1 MSTPTNIPET
11 PMGETEQDSFFG
23 SKEKFHQQLQ
33 DIFQTILRLTG
44 PDHFDQLCQW
54 MEYKQYY
61 TIDDFFE
68 NSYHDLENFD
78 NKGPATE
85 YKWKGRTNHLSPIV
99 AQKLKCFIKWM
110 THEERPYELHDDFLA
125 TLTRDSYLKFR
136 HLDTQSFSSSP
147 SSHHEPSKFKTSFQG
162 EFKHQTTSESQTALN
177 NFKKGTKR
185 DASVYPIF
193 KNDKYYDTFQRSFLA
208 NLKAQGLYD
217 VADPDH
223 DPESG
228 DIYEQE
234 LFKGK
239 QSFVYSVL
247 VTSLQTEK
255 GRELVKEFE
264 GDARSIILK
273 LHHYHTKSNVAQH
286 DIITL
291 TTEITNLTLN
301 DSWKG
306 TVRQFLSHFK
316 EKLRLLD
323 SLVPV
328 SDQLPETTRL
338 TFLQRAVQQNHD
350 LRQIHVMDSVWRFK
364 TDSTE
369 ALTFDTYYNLLWDAA
384 HQYDLHQTKKGPQR
398 KAFSS
403 QQEEINDVDEY
414 ANAEE
419 QFSTDPEP
427 VEHSP
432 YSVYQSSFHPKMPQK
447 SFLPR
452 HIWETLSESTKQMII
467 EHNKKVK
474 LNNPTPYPSGSKT
487 KPNPTLG
494 KSTPAPKQVHQHS
507 QDEPTEESPSDTS
520 TQTLVNKCLAESGI
534 DPTDIQNVMSVSHA
548 KRDISSHDSSRQIQ
562 THQRYVFARVNQSNH
577 HLIDRG
583 ANGGLAGADMRVIH
597 TTPRKINIVGIDD
610 HELTGLNVVTA
621 AALLDTQKGPI
632 IGVFHEYAHL
642 GKGRSIHAA
651 GQMEWFNCQVDDRS
665 KIVGGAQRIET
676 SEGYV
681 IPLSIES
688 GLVYM
693 HSIRIPTDQDLQNY
707 PHVFFTSPD
716 IWDASVLD
724 HEITP
729 SLLEDINQ
737 HSDDS
742 LLQDSIFD
750 EYGDLHHRAIQTL
763 NIFCDL
769 PSLPS
774 GEPLTHAYLH
784 DSNPA
789 EEDWKSL
796 RPYFGWQSEQVI
808 KNTYQVTS
816 RFGGTIPQHDYLKK
830 HFKSRNPVF
839 NIPRRN
845 EAVATDTIF
854 SDTPAINDG
863 STMAQFFVGQDTLVC
878 DAYGIKTQKQFI
890 NTLYDNIRFRGA
902 MTTLITDGGRYEI
915 SKKVA
920 DLLRSLFIKQHESE
934 PYHQHQNKAEQRYGV
949 VKRYINTLMNLTGAP
964 AHCWLLCM
972 LYVCHLLNATASP
985 ALGGLTP
992 LQALTGQ
999 VPDISHFL
1007 HFSFWEPIYYKVDES
1022 EPDHRFPSQ
1031 SNEKRGHWV
1040 GFAENKGDQLTWKIL
1055 TDDTNTIII
1064 RSAVRS
1070 ATKTSPN
1077 LRLDPPQ
1084 GEDQPQDLTSD
1095 VFVYGRPNPDGSDNT
1110 PPMSIINF
1118 DDLLG
1123 RTFLL
1128 PMDENGERKRATI
1141 SEHVSEDLYQ
1151 QQVSREDQ
1159 LRFKLKIDGD
1169 QLDDLISYNQLMEY
1183 LEDKTDTG
1191 PLEDGLYRFKCIKDH
1206 KGPYTSSDPEYNGS
1220 SYNLLIEW
1228 ETGEQTWEPLS
1239 NIIASDPYTCA
1250 VYAKEHD
1257 LLNTPGWKLLKR
1269 HARTARRLIR
1279 TLKKSKYR
1287 QARASRKYKHGWE
1300 VPETMHMHY
1309 NLIYTMATT
1318 NGRKLLIWKLSKSKN
1333 IKCSK
1338 ILERLSMKRT
1348 RSPMHQKGTKRS
1360 EYTLYLMSNI
1370 VENSRLDLLQMDTSP
1385 KNPWKLSIQ
1394 GLSL

>member
-1 MSTPTNIPET
+1 MSTPTNIPEP
-11 PMGETEQDSFFG
+11 PMGETKQDSFFR

-44 PDHFDQLCQW
+44 PDFFDQLCQW

-78 NKGPATE
+78 NKGRATE
-85 YKWKGRTNHLSPIV
+85 YKWKGKTYHLSPIV

-208 NLKAQGLYD
+208 NLKAQDLYD

-273 LHHYHTKSNVAQH
+273 LHHYHTKSDVAQH

-338 TFLQRAVQQNHD
+338 TFLQRAVQQIHD

-364 TDSTE
+364 TDSIE

-403 QQEEINDVDEY
+403 QQEEINDDDEY

-452 HIWETLSESTKQMII
+452 HIWETLSESTKQMIF

-548 KRDISSHDSSRQIQ
+548 ERDTSSNDSSRQIQ

-583 ANGGLAGADMRVIH
+583 ATGGLAGADMRVIH
-597 TTPRKINIVGIDD
+597 TTPRKISIVGIDD

-651 GQMEWFNCQVDDRS
+651 GQMEWFNCQVDDKS

-693 HSIRIPTDQDLQNY
+693 HTIRIPTDQDLQNY
-707 PHVFFTSPD
+707 THVFFTSPD

-724 HEITP
+724 HEMTP

-769 PSLPS
+769 P
-774 GEPLTHAYLH
+774 
-784 DSNPA
+784 
-789 EEDWKSL
+789 
-796 RPYFGWQSEQVI
+796 
-808 KNTYQVTS
+808 
-816 RFGGTIPQHDYLKK
+816 
-830 HFKSRNPVF
+830 
-839 NIPRRN
+839 
-845 EAVATDTIF
+845 
-854 SDTPAINDG
+854 
-863 STMAQFFVGQDTLVC
+863 
-878 DAYGIKTQKQFI
+878 
-890 NTLYDNIRFRGA
+890 
-902 MTTLITDGGRYEI
+902 
-915 SKKVA
+915 
-920 DLLRSLFIKQHESE
+920 
-934 PYHQHQNKAEQRYGV
+934 
-949 VKRYINTLMNLTGAP
+949 
-964 AHCWLLCM
+964 
-972 LYVCHLLNATASP
+972 
-985 ALGGLTP
+985 
-992 LQALTGQ
+992 
-999 VPDISHFL
+999 
-1007 HFSFWEPIYYKVDES
+1007 
-1022 EPDHRFPSQ
+1022 
-1031 SNEKRGHWV
+1031 
-1040 GFAENKGDQLTWKIL
+1040 
-1055 TDDTNTIII
+1055 
-1064 RSAVRS
+1064 
-1070 ATKTSPN
+1070 
-1077 LRLDPPQ
+1077 
-1084 GEDQPQDLTSD
+1084 
-1095 VFVYGRPNPDGSDNT
+1095 
-1110 PPMSIINF
+1110 
-1118 DDLLG
+1118 
-1123 RTFLL
+1123 
-1128 PMDENGERKRATI
+1128 
-1141 SEHVSEDLYQ
+1141 
-1151 QQVSREDQ
+1151 
-1159 LRFKLKIDGD
+1159 
-1169 QLDDLISYNQLMEY
+1169 
-1183 LEDKTDTG
+1183 
-1191 PLEDGLYRFKCIKDH
+1191 
-1206 KGPYTSSDPEYNGS
+1206 
-1220 SYNLLIEW
+1220 
-1228 ETGEQTWEPLS
+1228 
-1239 NIIASDPYTCA
+1239 
-1250 VYAKEHD
+1250 
-1257 LLNTPGWKLLKR
+1257 
-1269 HARTARRLIR
+1269 
-1279 TLKKSKYR
+1279 
-1287 QARASRKYKHGWE
+1287 
-1300 VPETMHMHY
+1300 
-1309 NLIYTMATT
+1309 
-1318 NGRKLLIWKLSKSKN
+1318 
-1333 IKCSK
+1333 
-1338 ILERLSMKRT
+1338 
-1348 RSPMHQKGTKRS
+1348 
-1360 EYTLYLMSNI
+1360 
-1370 VENSRLDLLQMDTSP
+1370 
-1385 KNPWKLSIQ
+1385 
-1394 GLSL
+1394 

>member
-11 PMGETEQDSFFG
+11 PMGETEQDSYPK
-23 SKEKFHQQLQ
+23 SKEKFQQQLQ
-33 DIFQTILRLTG
+33 DIFQTILRLND
-44 PDHFDQLCQW
+44 PDQFDQLCQW
-54 MEYKQYY
+54 MEYRQYR
-61 TIDDFFE
+61 TIDDFYDDYRDDPE
-68 NSYHDLENFD
+68 KLDIKN
-78 NKGPATE
+78 PVAE
-85 YKWKGRTNHLSPIV
+85 YKWKGKMNHISANV
-99 AQKLKCFIKWM
+99 AQKLKSFVKWM
-110 THEERPYELHDDFLA
+110 AHEKRPHDLHDDYLA
-125 TLTRDSYLKFR
+125 TLTRENNFKFR
-136 HLDTQSFSSSP
+136 LLYTQSLSTLP
-147 SSHHEPSKFKTSFQG
+147 PSHHEPQQLMTSFPS
-162 EFKHQTTSESQTALN
+162 EFKQTTQSESKTASN

-185 DASVYPIF
+185 NASVYPIF

-234 LFKGK
+234 LFQGK

-247 VTSLQTEK
+247 VTSLQTKK
-255 GRELVKEFE
+255 GRELVKELE

-291 TTEITNLTLN
+291 TTDITNLTLN
-301 DSWKG
+301 DTWKG

-328 SDQLPETTRL
+328 SDQLPEITRI

-364 TDSTE
+364 TDSTDT
-369 ALTFDTYYNLLWDAA
+369 LTFETYYNLLWDAA
-384 HQYDLHQTKKGPQR
+384 HQYDLHHTKKGPQR
-398 KAFSS
+398 KAFLS
-403 QQEEINDVDEY
+403 QQEEVNDEDGYGIE
-414 ANAEE
+414 EE

-427 VEHSP
+427 EEPSP
-432 YSVYQSSFHPKMPQK
+432 YSVYQSSFHSKMPQK
-447 SFLPR
+447 SYLPPK
-452 HIWETLSESTKQMII
+452 IWETLSESTKQMII

-474 LNNPTPYPSGSKT
+474 LKNPTPYSSGSKT

-494 KSTPAPKQVHQHS
+494 KPTSAPQQVHQQS
-507 QDEPTEESPSDTS
+507 QDESTEASPPDTP

-534 DPTDIQNVMSVSHA
+534 DPTDIQNVMSVSNA
-548 KRDISSHDSSRQIQ
+548 KRSISSHDSSRKIHI
-562 THQRYVFARVNQSNH
+562 HQRYVFTRVNQSNH

-583 ANGGLAGADMRVIH
+583 ANGGLAGADMKVIH

-632 IGVFHEYAHL
+632 IGIFHEYAHL
-642 GKGRSIHAA
+642 GKGKSIHAS

-665 KIVGGAQRIET
+665 KIVGGAKRIET

-693 HSIRIPTDQDLQNY
+693 HTIRIPTDQDLQKY

-716 IWDASVLD
+716 IWDASGLD

-769 PSLPS
+769 SSPPS
-774 GEPLTHAYLH
+774 GAPLTHAYMH

-839 NIPRRN
+839 NIPKRN

-863 STMAQFFVGQDTLVC
+863 STMAQFFVG
-878 DAYGIKTQKQFI
+878 
-890 NTLYDNIRFRGA
+890 
-902 MTTLITDGGRYEI
+902 
-915 SKKVA
+915 
-920 DLLRSLFIKQHESE
+920 
-934 PYHQHQNKAEQRYGV
+934 
-949 VKRYINTLMNLTGAP
+949 
-964 AHCWLLCM
+964 
-972 LYVCHLLNATASP
+972 
-985 ALGGLTP
+985 
-992 LQALTGQ
+992 
-999 VPDISHFL
+999 
-1007 HFSFWEPIYYKVDES
+1007 
-1022 EPDHRFPSQ
+1022 
-1031 SNEKRGHWV
+1031 
-1040 GFAENKGDQLTWKIL
+1040 
-1055 TDDTNTIII
+1055 
-1064 RSAVRS
+1064 
-1070 ATKTSPN
+1070 
-1077 LRLDPPQ
+1077 
-1084 GEDQPQDLTSD
+1084 
-1095 VFVYGRPNPDGSDNT
+1095 
-1110 PPMSIINF
+1110 
-1118 DDLLG
+1118 
-1123 RTFLL
+1123 
-1128 PMDENGERKRATI
+1128 
-1141 SEHVSEDLYQ
+1141 
-1151 QQVSREDQ
+1151 
-1159 LRFKLKIDGD
+1159 
-1169 QLDDLISYNQLMEY
+1169 
-1183 LEDKTDTG
+1183 
-1191 PLEDGLYRFKCIKDH
+1191 
-1206 KGPYTSSDPEYNGS
+1206 
-1220 SYNLLIEW
+1220 
-1228 ETGEQTWEPLS
+1228 
-1239 NIIASDPYTCA
+1239 
-1250 VYAKEHD
+1250 
-1257 LLNTPGWKLLKR
+1257 
-1269 HARTARRLIR
+1269 
-1279 TLKKSKYR
+1279 
-1287 QARASRKYKHGWE
+1287 
-1300 VPETMHMHY
+1300 
-1309 NLIYTMATT
+1309 
-1318 NGRKLLIWKLSKSKN
+1318 
-1333 IKCSK
+1333 
-1338 ILERLSMKRT
+1338 
-1348 RSPMHQKGTKRS
+1348 
-1360 EYTLYLMSNI
+1360 
-1370 VENSRLDLLQMDTSP
+1370 
-1385 KNPWKLSIQ
+1385 
-1394 GLSL
+1394 

>member
-1 MSTPTNIPET
+1 MSTPTNILET

-23 SKEKFHQQLQ
+23 SKEEFHQQLQ

-44 PDHFDQLCQW
+44 PDHFEHLCQW

-78 NKGPATE
+78 SKGPATE
-85 YKWKGRTNHLSPIV
+85 YKWKGRANHLSPIV

-125 TLTRDSYLKFR
+125 TLTRDSYFKFR

-147 SSHHEPSKFKTSFQG
+147 LSHHEPSKFKTSFQG
-162 EFKHQTTSESQTALN
+162 ESMHQTTSESQTALN

-185 DASVYPIF
+185 DASAYPIF
-193 KNDKYYDTFQRSFLA
+193 KNDKYYNTFQRSFLA
-208 NLKAQGLYD
+208 NLKAQALYD

-247 VTSLQTEK
+247 VTTLQTEK

-338 TFLQRAVQQNHD
+338 TFLQRAAQQNHD
-350 LRQIHVMDSVWRFK
+350 LRQIHAMDSVWKFK

-369 ALTFDTYYNLLWDAA
+369 ALTFDTYYNLLWDAG

-403 QQEEINDVDEY
+403 QQEDINDVDEY
-414 ANAEE
+414 TNSEE
-419 QFSTDPEP
+419 QFFTDPEP

-447 SFLPR
+447 CFLPR
-452 HIWETLSESTKQMII
+452 HIWETLSESTKQMIL

-474 LNNPTPYPSGSKT
+474 LNNPTPHPSGSKA

-494 KSTPAPKQVHQHS
+494 KSTPTLKQVHQHS

-520 TQTLVNKCLAESGI
+520 TQTLVNKCLAESDI

-548 KRDISSHDSSRQIQ
+548 KRDISSNDSSRQIQ
-562 THQRYVFARVNQSNH
+562 THQRYVSARVNQSNH

-632 IGVFHEYAHL
+632 IGVFHEYDHL

-665 KIVGGAQRIET
+665 KIIGGAQQIEK

-769 PSLPS
+769 PSPPS
-774 GEPLTHAYLH
+774 GESLTHAYMH

-830 HFKSRNPVF
+830 YFKSRIPVF

-863 STMAQFFVGQDTLVC
+863 STMAQFFVG
-878 DAYGIKTQKQFI
+878 
-890 NTLYDNIRFRGA
+890 
-902 MTTLITDGGRYEI
+902 
-915 SKKVA
+915 
-920 DLLRSLFIKQHESE
+920 
-934 PYHQHQNKAEQRYGV
+934 
-949 VKRYINTLMNLTGAP
+949 
-964 AHCWLLCM
+964 
-972 LYVCHLLNATASP
+972 
-985 ALGGLTP
+985 
-992 LQALTGQ
+992 
-999 VPDISHFL
+999 
-1007 HFSFWEPIYYKVDES
+1007 
-1022 EPDHRFPSQ
+1022 
-1031 SNEKRGHWV
+1031 
-1040 GFAENKGDQLTWKIL
+1040 
-1055 TDDTNTIII
+1055 
-1064 RSAVRS
+1064 
-1070 ATKTSPN
+1070 
-1077 LRLDPPQ
+1077 
-1084 GEDQPQDLTSD
+1084 
-1095 VFVYGRPNPDGSDNT
+1095 
-1110 PPMSIINF
+1110 
-1118 DDLLG
+1118 
-1123 RTFLL
+1123 
-1128 PMDENGERKRATI
+1128 
-1141 SEHVSEDLYQ
+1141 
-1151 QQVSREDQ
+1151 
-1159 LRFKLKIDGD
+1159 
-1169 QLDDLISYNQLMEY
+1169 
-1183 LEDKTDTG
+1183 
-1191 PLEDGLYRFKCIKDH
+1191 
-1206 KGPYTSSDPEYNGS
+1206 
-1220 SYNLLIEW
+1220 
-1228 ETGEQTWEPLS
+1228 
-1239 NIIASDPYTCA
+1239 
-1250 VYAKEHD
+1250 
-1257 LLNTPGWKLLKR
+1257 
-1269 HARTARRLIR
+1269 
-1279 TLKKSKYR
+1279 
-1287 QARASRKYKHGWE
+1287 
-1300 VPETMHMHY
+1300 
-1309 NLIYTMATT
+1309 
-1318 NGRKLLIWKLSKSKN
+1318 
-1333 IKCSK
+1333 
-1338 ILERLSMKRT
+1338 
-1348 RSPMHQKGTKRS
+1348 
-1360 EYTLYLMSNI
+1360 
-1370 VENSRLDLLQMDTSP
+1370 
-1385 KNPWKLSIQ
+1385 
-1394 GLSL
+1394 

>member
-44 PDHFDQLCQW
+44 AEHFDQLCQW
-54 MEYKQYY
+54 MEYKQHY
-61 TIDDFFE
+61 TIDDFYE
-68 NSYHDLENFD
+68 NSYHELENFD

-85 YKWKGRTNHLSPIV
+85 YKWKGKTNHLSPVV
-99 AQKLKCFIKWM
+99 AQKLKCFVKWM
-110 THEERPYELHDDFLA
+110 THEERPYELHDGFLA

-177 NFKKGTKR
+177 SFKRGTKR

-193 KNDKYYDTFQRSFLA
+193 KSDKYYDTFQRSFLA

-255 GRELVKEFE
+255 ERELVKEFE

-369 ALTFDTYYNLLWDAA
+369 APTFDTYYNLLWDAA
-384 HQYDLHQTKKGPQR
+384 HQYDLHQTKKGSQR

-403 QQEEINDVDEY
+403 QQEDINDVDEY

-452 HIWETLSESTKQMII
+452 HIWETLPESTKQMII

-494 KSTPAPKQVHQHS
+494 KSTPTPKQVHQHS

-548 KRDISSHDSSRQIQ
+548 KRTISSHDSSRQIQ

-642 GKGRSIHAA
+642 GKGRSIDAA

-665 KIVGGAQRIET
+665 KIVGGPQQIET

-693 HSIRIPTDQDLQNY
+693 HTIRIPTDQDLQNY
-707 PHVFFTSPD
+707 SHVFFTSPD

-769 PSLPS
+769 PSPPS
-774 GEPLTHAYLH
+774 GEPLTHAYMH

-808 KNTYQVTS
+808 ENTYQVTS

-863 STMAQFFVGQDTLVC
+863 STMAQFFIGRDTLVC
-878 DAYGIKTQKQFI
+878 DAYGIK
-890 NTLYDNIRFRGA
+890 N
-902 MTTLITDGGRYEI
+902 
-915 SKKVA
+915 
-920 DLLRSLFIKQHESE
+920 
-934 PYHQHQNKAEQRYGV
+934 
-949 VKRYINTLMNLTGAP
+949 
-964 AHCWLLCM
+964 
-972 LYVCHLLNATASP
+972 
-985 ALGGLTP
+985 
-992 LQALTGQ
+992 
-999 VPDISHFL
+999 
-1007 HFSFWEPIYYKVDES
+1007 
-1022 EPDHRFPSQ
+1022 
-1031 SNEKRGHWV
+1031 
-1040 GFAENKGDQLTWKIL
+1040 
-1055 TDDTNTIII
+1055 
-1064 RSAVRS
+1064 
-1070 ATKTSPN
+1070 
-1077 LRLDPPQ
+1077 
-1084 GEDQPQDLTSD
+1084 
-1095 VFVYGRPNPDGSDNT
+1095 
-1110 PPMSIINF
+1110 
-1118 DDLLG
+1118 
-1123 RTFLL
+1123 
-1128 PMDENGERKRATI
+1128 
-1141 SEHVSEDLYQ
+1141 
-1151 QQVSREDQ
+1151 
-1159 LRFKLKIDGD
+1159 
-1169 QLDDLISYNQLMEY
+1169 
-1183 LEDKTDTG
+1183 
-1191 PLEDGLYRFKCIKDH
+1191 
-1206 KGPYTSSDPEYNGS
+1206 
-1220 SYNLLIEW
+1220 
-1228 ETGEQTWEPLS
+1228 
-1239 NIIASDPYTCA
+1239 
-1250 VYAKEHD
+1250 
-1257 LLNTPGWKLLKR
+1257 
-1269 HARTARRLIR
+1269 
-1279 TLKKSKYR
+1279 
-1287 QARASRKYKHGWE
+1287 
-1300 VPETMHMHY
+1300 
-1309 NLIYTMATT
+1309 
-1318 NGRKLLIWKLSKSKN
+1318 
-1333 IKCSK
+1333 
-1338 ILERLSMKRT
+1338 
-1348 RSPMHQKGTKRS
+1348 
-1360 EYTLYLMSNI
+1360 
-1370 VENSRLDLLQMDTSP
+1370 
-1385 KNPWKLSIQ
+1385 
-1394 GLSL
+1394 